1 MTEPSGRPAVP
12 TALRRALYEEAGY
25 RCAIPTCRG
34 TSALEMAHIVPW
46 AEVQTHSFDNMIVLC
61 AVDHTRYD
69 RGEIPRQS
77 IQAYK
82 DNLALL
88 NGRYSDAERRILEA
102 FTQVPDAE
110 LGSVG
115 LPIPGGTAYTVMYL
129 VKDDLVT
136 VNPNRQISIGGL
148 PPYEIVSLTRKGVDA
163 VGRLRTAQ
171 RIDPSL
177 DQ

>member
-1 MTEPSGRPAVP
+1 MAEPSGRPAVP
-12 TALRRALYEEAGY
+12 TTIRRALFEEAGY

-46 AEVQTHSFDNMIVLC
+46 SEVRAHSFDNMIVLC

-102 FTQVPDAE
+102 FTQVPDAQ
-110 LGSVG
+110 LGTGG

-129 VKDDLVT
+129 EKDGLVT
-136 VNPNRQISIGGL
+136 VNPNRHISIGGL
-148 PPYEIVSLTRKGVDA
+148 PPYELVWLTPKGIEA
-163 VGRLRTAQ
+163 VRRLRTAQ
-171 RIDPSL
+171 RMDPGL